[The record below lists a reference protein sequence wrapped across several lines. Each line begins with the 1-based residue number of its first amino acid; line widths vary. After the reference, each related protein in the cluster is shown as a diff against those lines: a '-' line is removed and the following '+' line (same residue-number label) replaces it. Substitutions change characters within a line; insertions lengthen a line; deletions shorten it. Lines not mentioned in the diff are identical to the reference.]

1 VHAETLGPLRR
12 PASRWLSLTLV
23 LPLSLI
29 LLLHPVLL
37 LDSRGQYSH
46 GVLMLMLW
54 GIAAGYVH
62 GVGFDPQARAW
73 RLVFH
78 PLLAWS
84 LMALAYAALLTP

>member
-1 VHAETLGPLRR
+1 MRAETLGPLRR
-12 PASRWLSLTLV
+12 PASRWLSLALV
-23 LPLSLI
+23 LPLSLT

-46 GVLMLMLW
+46 GVLTLMLW

-62 GVGFDPQARAW
+62 GVGFDPQAWAW

-78 PLLAWS
+78 PLVAWA
-84 LMALAYAALLTP
+84 LMALGYAVLLR